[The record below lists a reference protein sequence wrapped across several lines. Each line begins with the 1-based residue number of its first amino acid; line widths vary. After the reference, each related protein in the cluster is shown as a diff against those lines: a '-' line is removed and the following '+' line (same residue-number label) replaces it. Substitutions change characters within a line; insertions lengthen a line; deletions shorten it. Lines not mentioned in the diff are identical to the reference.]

1 MMPVDHVLAQV
12 EAVEVVEHYHVER
25 RRRGPL
31 LLVAAYVDVLVAGAA
46 VRQSVD
52 QPRVAW

>member
-1 MMPVDHVLAQV
+1 MPVDHVLAQV